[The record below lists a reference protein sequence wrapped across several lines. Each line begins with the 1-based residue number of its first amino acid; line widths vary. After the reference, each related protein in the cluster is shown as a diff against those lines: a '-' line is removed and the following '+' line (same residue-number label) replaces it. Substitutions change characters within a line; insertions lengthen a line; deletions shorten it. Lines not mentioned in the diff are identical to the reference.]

1 MSASAIA
8 IPVHMLAAVAWVGGM
23 FFAYMI
29 LRPALA
35 GMEPPQRLVLWQGV
49 FDHFFPWAWAAA
61 FLLPMTG
68 YWMVQMDMGGFRN
81 AGLHVH
87 IMHGLGIL
95 MLLLLV
101 YLYGSLYRRF
111 VVAVAAGDWPA
122 AGARIAAIR
131 RIVGINLILGIVTI
145 VIGSSGRLW

>member
-8 IPVHMLAAVAWVGGM
+8 IPVHILAALAWVGGM

-35 GMEPPQRLVLWQGV
+35 GMEAPRRLALWQGV
-49 FDHFFPWAWAAA
+49 FDRFFPWVWAAA

-87 IMHGLGIL
+87 IMNGIGLVMIGL
-95 MLLLLV
+95 FV

-111 VVAVAAGDWPA
+111 VDAVAAGDWPA
-122 AGARIAAIR
+122 AGGLIAAIR
-131 RIVGINLILGIVTI
+131 RIVGINLMLGIAAI
-145 VIGSSGRLW
+145 VIGSSGRFW